1 MDPFIKELCN
11 ASGSRNATEGLGDLL
26 TQSGALH
33 L

>member
-11 ASGSRNATEGLGDLL
+11 ASGSRNVTEGPGDLL
-26 TQSGALH
+26 TQSGTLH